1 MLEKIGDY
9 RLVRKLGEGGMGDV
23 YLAVSPT
30 AEPVALK
37 MIHPHLLDDQSIQQ
51 RFADEV
57 ESLKTVFGTRVA
69 RLENANPYA
78 DPPWLATEFI
88 PGLTLRQFVKQEGVL
103 SLPLT
108 AMIGAMLAE
117 GLEKV
122 HQARLLHRDLKPQNI
137 ILGRQGPVLID
148 FGLAVLNDRDPN
160 SGQTLTGIAVGTP
173 AYMAPEQARGEK
185 DLLSA
190 AVDVYG
196 LGATL
201 VFAMTGHTLYH
212 PTQGVVLYQVGSP
225 DVMPDL
231 TGVPPAIG
239 ALIRAMLAFDPQS
252 RPPLAAVRDRLLA
265 VATGDG
271 RLVAQVRAEVAAKTF
286 RAGDAEV
293 PPEMTDPLRDPEQ
306 PQDDPPPSPPPAR
319 PEPEPGGAPAPAVDV
334 TWLIE
339 KLRRQYAR
347 RSTWE
352 GATK

>member
-1 MLEKIGDY
+1 MLDKIGDY
-9 RLVRKLGEGGMGDV
+9 QLVRKLGSGGMGDV
-23 YLAVSPT
+23 FLGSSPT
-30 AEPVALK
+30 ADLVAVK
-37 MIHPHLLDDQSIQQ
+37 MIHSHLLDDSSIQH

-69 RLENANPYA
+69 RLENADPYA
-78 DPPWLATEFI
+78 DPPWLAVEFI
-88 PGLTLRQFVKQEGVL
+88 PGLTLRQYVTQEGPL
-103 SLPLT
+103 SLPMA
-108 AMIGAMLAE
+108 AMVGAMLAE

-137 ILGRQGPVLID
+137 IMGRQGPVLID

-160 SGQTLTGIAVGTP
+160 SGQTMTGMAVGTP

-185 DLLSA
+185 DQLST

-201 VFAMTGHTLYH
+201 VYALTGHTLYH
-212 PTQGVVLYQVGSP
+212 PAQGVVLYQVGSP
-225 DVMPDL
+225 DSLPDL
-231 TGVPPAIG
+231 TGVPPEIDAV
-239 ALIRAMLAFDPQS
+239 IRAMLAFDPQS
-252 RPPLAAVRDRLLA
+252 RPPLAAVRDRLLT
-265 VATGDG
+265 VATADG
-271 RLVAQVRAEVAAKTF
+271 RTVSEIRAEVAATTF
-286 RAGDAEV
+286 RVREIDV
-293 PPEMTDPLRDPEQ
+293 PPEMTDPVRDPED
-306 PQDDPPPSPPPAR
+306 PQEEPPPIPPPPPAAEPV
-319 PEPEPGGAPAPAVDV
+319 PEPAPTVDV

>member
-37 MIHPHLLDDQSIQQ
+37 MIHPHLLDDLSIQQ

-57 ESLKTVFGTRVA
+57 DSLKTVFGTRVA
-69 RLENANPYA
+69 RLENADPYA

-88 PGLTLRQFVKQEGVL
+88 PGLTLRQYVKQEGVL
-103 SLPLT
+103 PLPLT

-117 GLEKV
+117 GLAKV
-122 HQARLLHRDLKPQNI
+122 HQAKLLHRDLKPQNI

-148 FGLAVLNDRDPN
+148 FGLAVLDDRAPD
-160 SGQTLTGIAVGTP
+160 SGQTVTGMVVGTP

-185 DLLSA
+185 DSLSA

-201 VFAMTGHTLYH
+201 VYALTGHTLYH
-212 PTQGVVLYQVGSP
+212 SSQGVVIYQVGSP
-225 DVMPDL
+225 DVLPDL
-231 TGVPPAIG
+231 TGVPAPIG
-239 ALIRAMLAFDPQS
+239 ALIRAMLAFEPQS
-252 RPPLAAVRDRLLA
+252 RPSLAEVRDRLIG
-265 VATGDG
+265 VATSDG
-271 RLVAQVRAEVAAKTF
+271 RSVEQIRAEVEATTF
-286 RAGDAEV
+286 RGEEPEIPV
-293 PPEMTDPLRDPEQ
+293 EMTDPVRDPEQ
-306 PQDDPPPSPPPAR
+306 PQDDPPPLPPPPAVV
-319 PEPEPGGAPAPAVDV
+319 PATEPVPAVDV